1 MKKTLLLIS
10 ALLLSMAALSAQN
23 NVTASALDTLPVY
36 EPLPSEDISYSGK
49 NIFDILAKSS
59 LTSGTVNIEQS
70 SIVKSAF
77 ARHIARNSN
86 RKITGYRVRIFF
98 DNSRNAR
105 AVSEQVAGSFS
116 AIYPNVAVYREY
128 ENPYFKVT
136 VGNFRTKA
144 DATRV
149 LNNIKGQFPSG
160 FIVRE
165 RITYPS
171 F

>member
-1 MKKTLLLIS
+1 MKRIIIIAVAACLSLFHAAAQVDTVFVREASLDSTL
-10 ALLLSMAALSAQN
+10 
-23 NVTASALDTLPVY
+23 Y
-36 EPLPSEDISYSGK
+36 GK
-49 NIFDILAKSS
+49 NIFTVVSQREPGQGTVTIDQPSS
-59 LTSGTVNIEQS
+59 LV
-70 SIVKSAF
+70 SAMSN
-77 ARHIARNSN
+77 HKTRNASKQIN
-86 RKITGYRVRIFF
+86 GYRVRIFF

-105 AVSEQVAGSFS
+105 TVSEQVAGQFS
-116 AIYPNVAVYREY
+116 ALYPSTAVYREY

-144 DATRV
+144 DATRF
-149 LNNIKGQFPSG
+149 LNAIKGQFPSG

>member
-1 MKKTLLLIS
+1 MKKLMILAVLACLSLFQAAAQDDLTAVKEAALDSTLL
-10 ALLLSMAALSAQN
+10 
-23 NVTASALDTLPVY
+23 
-36 EPLPSEDISYSGK
+36 GK
-49 NIFDILAKSS
+49 NVFNVIGQGRAGQGTITIDQPSS
-59 LTSGTVNIEQS
+59 LV
-70 SIVKSAF
+70 SAM
-77 ARHIARNSN
+77 ATHKTRNASKQMN
-86 RKITGYRVRIFF
+86 GYRVRIFF

-116 AIYPNVAVYREY
+116 AIYPSVAVYREY

-144 DATRV
+144 DATRF
-149 LNNIKGQFPSG
+149 LNAIKGQFPSG

>member
-1 MKKTLLLIS
+1 MKKIIIIAVFACLSVFYAAAQVDSVAVMEASLDSTL
-10 ALLLSMAALSAQN
+10 
-23 NVTASALDTLPVY
+23 Y
-36 EPLPSEDISYSGK
+36 GK
-49 NIFDILAKSS
+49 NIFTVVSETNAGQGTITIDQPSALVSAMSS
-59 LTSGTVNIEQS
+59 HKT
-70 SIVKSAF
+70 
-77 ARHIARNSN
+77 RNASKQIN
-86 RKITGYRVRIFF
+86 GYRVRIFF

-105 AVSEQVAGSFS
+105 TVSEQVSGSFS
-116 AIYPNVAVYREY
+116 ALYPNVAVYREY

-144 DATRV
+144 DATRF
-149 LNNIKGQFPSG
+149 LNAIKGQFPSG

>member
-1 MKKTLLLIS
+1 MIGQGRTGQGTITID
-10 ALLLSMAALSAQN
+10 Q
-23 NVTASALDTLPVY
+23 P
-36 EPLPSEDISYSGK
+36 
-49 NIFDILAKSS
+49 SS
-59 LTSGTVNIEQS
+59 LV
-70 SIVKSAF
+70 SAMVT
-77 ARHIARNSN
+77 HKTRNASKQMN
-86 RKITGYRVRIFF
+86 GYRVRIFF

-105 AVSEQVAGSFS
+105 AISEQVAGSFS
-116 AIYPNVAVYREY
+116 AIYPSVAVYREY

-144 DATRV
+144 DATRF
-149 LNNIKGQFPSG
+149 LNTIKGQFPSG

>member
-1 MKKTLLLIS
+1 MKRIIIIAVLACLSLFHAAAQVDSVFVKEAELDSTL
-10 ALLLSMAALSAQN
+10 
-23 NVTASALDTLPVY
+23 Y
-36 EPLPSEDISYSGK
+36 GK
-49 NIFDILAKSS
+49 NIFS
-59 LTSGTVNIEQS
+59 LISQREAGQGTVTIDQPGTL
-70 SIVKSAF
+70 VSAM
-77 ARHIARNSN
+77 ATHKTRNASKQIN
-86 RKITGYRVRIFF
+86 GYRVRIFF

-105 AVSEQVAGSFS
+105 GVSEQVAGQFS
-116 AIYPNVAVYREY
+116 ALYPSVAVYREY

-144 DATRV
+144 DATRF
-149 LNNIKGQFPSG
+149 LNAIKGQFPSG

>member
-1 MKKTLLLIS
+1 MKKLIII
-10 ALLLSMAALSAQN
+10 AVLACLSLFHAAAQDDLTAVKEAALDSSLYGKNVFTVIGQGRTGQGTITIVQPKSL
-23 NVTASALDTLPVY
+23 VTAMATH
-36 EPLPSEDISYSGK
+36 K
-49 NIFDILAKSS
+49 
-59 LTSGTVNIEQS
+59 T
-70 SIVKSAF
+70 
-77 ARHIARNSN
+77 RNASKQMN
-86 RKITGYRVRIFF
+86 GYRVRIFF

-116 AIYPNVAVYREY
+116 AVYPSVAVYREY

-144 DATRV
+144 DATRF
-149 LNNIKGQFPSG
+149 LNTIKGQFPSG

>member
-1 MKKTLLLIS
+1 MKRIIIIAVLACLPLIYAAAQTDSVYVKEPELDSTL
-10 ALLLSMAALSAQN
+10 
-23 NVTASALDTLPVY
+23 Y
-36 EPLPSEDISYSGK
+36 GK
-49 NIFDILAKSS
+49 NIFSVISQS
-59 LTSGTVNIEQS
+59 GPGQGTVTIDQPSTLVSAMS
-70 SIVKSAF
+70 SHKT
-77 ARHIARNSN
+77 RNASKQIN
-86 RKITGYRVRIFF
+86 GYRVRIFF

-105 AVSEQVAGSFS
+105 GVSEQVAGQFS
-116 AIYPNVAVYREY
+116 ALYPSMAVYREY

-144 DATRV
+144 DATRF
-149 LNNIKGQFPSG
+149 LNAIKGQFPAG

>member
-1 MKKTLLLIS
+1 MILAVLVCLSLFHAAAQDDLTAVKEASLDSTLYGKNVFTVINQGHAGQGTVTIDQPSSLVS
-10 ALLLSMAALSAQN
+10 AMAAHKIRN
-23 NVTASALDTLPVY
+23 AS
-36 EPLPSEDISYSGK
+36 K
-49 NIFDILAKSS
+49 QMN
-59 LTSGTVNIEQS
+59 
-70 SIVKSAF
+70 
-77 ARHIARNSN
+77 
-86 RKITGYRVRIFF
+86 GYRIRIFF

-116 AIYPNVAVYREY
+116 AIYPSVAVYREY

-144 DATRV
+144 DATRF
-149 LNNIKGQFPSG
+149 LNAIKGQFPSG

>member
-1 MKKTLLLIS
+1 MKKLIIMAVLACMSLFHAAAQDDLTAVRESSLDSTL
-10 ALLLSMAALSAQN
+10 
-23 NVTASALDTLPVY
+23 Y
-36 EPLPSEDISYSGK
+36 GK
-49 NIFDILAKSS
+49 NIFTVISQSRSGQGKVTIDQPSS
-59 LTSGTVNIEQS
+59 LVSAMASHKTSNASKQM
-70 SIVKSAF
+70 
-77 ARHIARNSN
+77 N
-86 RKITGYRVRIFF
+86 GYRVRIFF

-105 AVSEQVAGSFS
+105 TVSEQVAASFS
-116 AIYPNVAVYREY
+116 AIYPSVSVYREY

-144 DATRV
+144 DATRF

>member
-1 MKKTLLLIS
+1 MKKLII
-10 ALLLSMAALSAQN
+10 MAVLACVSLFHAAAQN
-23 NVTASALDTLPVY
+23 DPAAVRESTLDSTLY
-36 EPLPSEDISYSGK
+36 GK
-49 NIFDILAKSS
+49 NVFTVISQSRAGQGKVTIDQPNS
-59 LTSGTVNIEQS
+59 LE
-70 SIVKSAF
+70 SAM
-77 ARHIARNSN
+77 ASHKTGNASKQMN
-86 RKITGYRVRIFF
+86 GYRVRIFF

-105 AVSEQVAGSFS
+105 TVSEQVAASFS
-116 AIYPNVAVYREY
+116 AIYPNVSVYREY

-144 DATRV
+144 DATRF

>member
-1 MKKTLLLIS
+1 MKKLIII
-10 ALLLSMAALSAQN
+10 AALACLSLLAAAQDDLT
-23 NVTASALDTLPVY
+23 VVKEASLDSTLF
-36 EPLPSEDISYSGK
+36 GK
-49 NIFDILAKSS
+49 NVFTVISQGAPGQGKITIDQPSS
-59 LTSGTVNIEQS
+59 LV
-70 SIVKSAF
+70 SAM
-77 ARHIARNSN
+77 ATHKTRNASKQMN
-86 RKITGYRVRIFF
+86 GYRVRIFF

-116 AIYPNVAVYREY
+116 AIYPSVAVYREY

-144 DATRV
+144 DATRF
-149 LNNIKGQFPSG
+149 LNAIKGQFPSG

-165 RITYPS
+165 KITYPS